1 MKLDVFNHIH
11 PTSFIDQLEAFAPA
25 YLIKAMRGITTL
37 YDVEARL
44 RHLEPF
50 DDYHQILSA
59 ANPSIDDW
67 AGPDHTP
74 ALARTLNEGLAAI
87 SKAHPDRF
95 PGYIASLPMNNP
107 EAALAEID
115 HAVRDGGASGI
126 QIYSN
131 IKGKPLDLPEFE
143 PIFARMAALGRP
155 IWLHP
160 MRPPTHA
167 DYATEDISKFD
178 IWWGFGWAYET
189 SAAMA
194 RLAFSGIFERH
205 PDLKIICHHWGAYA
219 PHADGRMDQHWQ
231 HGITISP
238 DAEPIW
244 QNKTRSLRET
254 FKMFYGDTAMFGGQA
269 ASQCGLEFFG
279 ADHSVFATDYPFDP
293 EEGAFVI
300 RETIAV
306 IDSLTCSAE
315 DRRKIYEEIPRS
327 LLA

>member
-11 PTSFIDQLEAFAPA
+11 SVPFIERLEAFAPP
-25 YLIKAMRGITTL
+25 YLIKAMRGISTL
-37 YDVEARL
+37 HDVDARL

-50 DDYHQILSA
+50 EDYCQILSA
-59 ANPSIDDW
+59 ANPCIDDW
-67 AGPDHTP
+67 AGPDDTP
-74 ALARTLNEGLAAI
+74 GLARILNDGMAAI
-87 SKAHPDRF
+87 SAAHPDRF

-107 EAALAEID
+107 DAALLEID

-131 IKGKPLDLPEFE
+131 VKGKPLDLPEFE
-143 PIFARMAALGRP
+143 PIFARLAEVDKP

-160 MRPPTHA
+160 IRPPTHA
-167 DYATEDISKFD
+167 DYATEDQSKFD

-205 PDLKIICHHWGAYA
+205 PDLKIICHHWGGYA
-219 PHADGRMDQHWQ
+219 PHADGRMDPNWQ
-231 HGITISP
+231 NGITITPS
-238 DAEPIW
+238 AEPIW
-244 QNKTRSLRET
+244 QDKSRSLRDT

-279 ADHSVFATDYPFDP
+279 ADHSAFATDYPFDP
-293 EEGAFVI
+293 EEGALVI
-300 RETIAV
+300 RETIEV
-306 IDSLTCSAE
+306 IDSLHCSAE
-315 DRRKIYEEIPRS
+315 DRRRIYEENPR
-327 LLA
+327 LMLG